1 MHEHSRRTTRSASAG
16 LALGRTSLNFRVL
29 RAHLVFENVMY
40 HEFNLEK
47 VQKRLLIL
55 HATQHPDAVPYVTL
69 YSGDSST
76 SQPYFEFNGGSIST
90 WKKAS
95 FITIKELL

>member
-1 MHEHSRRTTRSASAG
+1 
-16 LALGRTSLNFRVL
+16 
-29 RAHLVFENVMY
+29 MY

-76 SQPYFEFNGGSIST
+76 SQPYFEFNDGSIST
-90 WKKAS
+90 WQKAS

>member
-1 MHEHSRRTTRSASAG
+1 MSTAGDSSNCPTLTHSAG
-16 LALGRTSLNFRVL
+16 DTILARSP
-29 RAHLVFENVMY
+29 VFENVMY

-55 HATQHPDAVPYVTL
+55 HASQHPDAVPYVTL

-76 SQPYFEFNGGSIST
+76 SQPYFEFNDGSIST
-90 WKKAS
+90 WQKAS

>member
-1 MHEHSRRTTRSASAG
+1 MSTAGGQLGVRASDCPTLTHPAGDTILVRSP
-16 LALGRTSLNFRVL
+16 
-29 RAHLVFENVMY
+29 VFENVMY

-76 SQPYFEFNGGSIST
+76 SQPYFEFNDGSIST
-90 WKKAS
+90 WQKAS

>member
-1 MHEHSRRTTRSASAG
+1 MSTAGRRSHTQQEIPKLLLRSP
-16 LALGRTSLNFRVL
+16 
-29 RAHLVFENVMY
+29 VFENVMY

-76 SQPYFEFNGGSIST
+76 SQPYFEFSDGSIST
-90 WKKAS
+90 WQKAS

>member
-1 MHEHSRRTTRSASAG
+1 MYEHSRRTSRTARRSRTRQEIS
-16 LALGRTSLNFRVL
+16 SLSFLVRSP
-29 RAHLVFENVMY
+29 VFENVMY

-76 SQPYFEFNGGSIST
+76 SQPYFSCRLSTLSIHISQC
-90 WKKAS
+90 S
-95 FITIKELL
+95 IY

>member
-1 MHEHSRRTTRSASAG
+1 MYEHSRRTSRTARRSRTRQEIS
-16 LALGRTSLNFRVL
+16 SLSFLVRSP
-29 RAHLVFENVMY
+29 VFENVMY

-69 YSGDSST
+69 YSGDSSS

>member
-1 MHEHSRRTTRSASAG
+1 MLSRTRARQDVARFSCLYARSPG
-16 LALGRTSLNFRVL
+16 
-29 RAHLVFENVMY
+29 FENVMY

-69 YSGDSST
+69 YSGDSSS